1 MIDALKT
8 VLIIMISFS
17 GGLVISS
24 AIFAF
29 IALIGV
35 VPSISYK
42 TKTTENI
49 ILYEECIIFG
59 GIFGTLETF
68 IEYKFLIGNNVIGI
82 IFVVFFSLCI
92 GIFVGVLAS
101 SIAESIN
108 AIPIFSNKT
117 KLEYHVGL
125 FMIVISLGK
134 LVGSVLYF
142 INSGFRV

>member
-8 VLIIMISFS
+8 VLIIVISFS
-17 GGLVISS
+17 GGLIISS

-42 TKTTENI
+42 TKTTEKV

-59 GIFGTLETF
+59 GIFGTCDSF
-68 IEYKFLIGNNVIGI
+68 IHYELLIGNSVISI
-82 IFVVFFSLCI
+82 IFIVFFALCI

-117 KLEYHVGL
+117 KLEYHVGF
-125 FMIVISLGK
+125 FMISIAIGK
-134 LVGSVLYF
+134 LVGSILYF